1 MAVTKRQG
9 GPPAPR
15 PLTAPAGS
23 VDSYDSAPGDFVV
36 KVIGLIG
43 GMSWESTV
51 PYYRSINELVKQ
63 RLGGLH
69 SARVVLYS
77 VDFHDIE
84 KLQHEGRWDEAGEI
98 LAAAAKSVAA
108 AGADFIVLCT
118 NTMHKVVGAI
128 TAAVTI
134 PVLHIADA
142 TAAGILRAGM
152 RRVGLLATRFT
163 MEQDFYR
170 GRLESRH
177 GIAVLVPD
185 EADREL
191 VHRVIYDELCLGVI
205 SDTSRERYREIIM
218 RLVER
223 GAEGII
229 YGCTEIG
236 LLVSQADS
244 PVPVF
249 DTTAIH
255 AASAVEFALT
265 E

>member
-1 MAVTKRQG
+1 M
-9 GPPAPR
+9 PPAAR
-15 PLTAPAGS
+15 RCRTTVVLPLTAHRQPAES
-23 VDSYDSAPGDFVV
+23 RHPAREEFVV

-43 GMSWESTV
+43 GMSWESTI
-51 PYYRSINELVKQ
+51 PYYCRINELVKR

-84 KLQHEGRWDEAGEI
+84 KLQHAGRWDEAGEI
-98 LAAAAKSVAA
+98 LAIAARGLAA

-118 NTMHKVVGAI
+118 NTMHKVIGAI
-128 TAAVTI
+128 ESAVTI

-142 TAAGILRAGM
+142 TAAEIKRTGAH
-152 RRVGLLATRFT
+152 RVGLLATRFT

-170 GRLESRH
+170 GRLESLH
-177 GIAVLVPD
+177 GIDVIVPD
-185 EADREL
+185 EAEREF

-205 SDTSRERYREIIM
+205 SDTSRERYREIIA

-236 LLVSQADS
+236 LLVSQSDS
-244 PVPVF
+244 IVPVF
-249 DTTAIH
+249 DTAQIH
-255 AASAVEFALT
+255 ATAAVDLALAG
-265 E
+265 